1 MIAEYSASE
10 KYVSLYHN
18 TFILLQLSV
27 QAVIRMSETVEKE
40 ATSIKVNPELWKQAK
55 IEAIKHN
62 KTVSE
67 LVEEAIEQWIKE
79 RKKK

>member
-1 MIAEYSASE
+1 
-10 KYVSLYHN
+10 
-18 TFILLQLSV
+18 
-27 QAVIRMSETVEKE
+27 MSETVEKE